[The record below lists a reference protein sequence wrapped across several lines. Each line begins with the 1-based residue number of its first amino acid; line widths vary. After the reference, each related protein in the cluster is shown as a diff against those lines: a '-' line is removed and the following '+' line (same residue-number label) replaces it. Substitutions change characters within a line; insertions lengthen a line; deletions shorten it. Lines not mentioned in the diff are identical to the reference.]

1 MNNQRGA
8 ALLTV
13 LLLTATVA
21 VVAIGMTE
29 LMARAYARTVASEMR
44 DQAFWALRG
53 IELAALSY
61 IDEQGDDLD
70 QAGGALFEEP
80 IELLYEDGVA
90 TIRFAERTQCF
101 NLNDLVDD
109 SGDGLMA
116 DAAAAER
123 FAELITSLG
132 GNQTAGQQMA
142 ARIADFIDTDRRAQA
157 GSAEDYDYQRRPVPY
172 RTGGTLMK
180 SVTELRVVMGFSR
193 DVYRSLLPYIC
204 ALPSDKALT
213 LNINTLNENDAP
225 LLVSVTGD
233 ALNLSAAERL
243 IGARPDQGYEN
254 IQEFLNDPLLANT
267 DLPSDVST
275 YLSTS
280 SGLLSMEITLENGTG
295 RLRQN
300 TLVWRGQGGA
310 RVVQRSV
317 GERLP

>member
-21 VVAIGMTE
+21 VVAVGMTE
-29 LMARAYARTVASEMR
+29 LMARAYSRTVASEMR

-70 QAGGALFEEP
+70 QASETLFAEP
-80 IELLYEDGVA
+80 IELIYEDGLA
-90 TIRFAERTQCF
+90 TIRFSERTQCF
-101 NLNDLVDD
+101 NLNDLVED
-109 SGDGLMA
+109 SGEALIPDE
-116 DAAAAER
+116 AAAER
-123 FAELITSLG
+123 FAKLVTSLG

-142 ARIADFIDTDRRAQA
+142 ARIADFIDSDRRAQA

-180 SVTELRVVMGFSR
+180 SVTELRVVQGFSR
-193 DVYRSLLPYIC
+193 DVYRSLLPYVC
-204 ALPSDKALT
+204 ALPSDKPLT
-213 LNINTLNENDAP
+213 LNINTMTERDAP
-225 LLVSVTGD
+225 MLVSATGD

-243 IGARPDQGYEN
+243 IEARPEEGYEN
-254 IQEFLNDPLLANT
+254 VQEFLGEPLLTNT
-267 DLPSDVST
+267 DLPKDLST

-280 SGLLSMEITLENGTG
+280 SGLLSMEVTLQSGTG

-300 TLVWRGQGGA
+300 TLVWRGDGGA
-310 RVVQRSV
+310 QVVERSV